1 MKNDR
6 QLVGMTLEDISYV
19 ETPNEAVAR
28 HLDMAISEI
37 SKALALQCMEKETE
51 LRKELFHIGE
61 ELCQQRITI
70 CGIPKREGINFG
82 MLPAK

>member
-6 QLVGMTLEDISYV
+6 QLVGMTSEDISYV

-28 HLDMAISEI
+28 HLDMAIS

-82 MLPAK
+82 KLPAK

>member
-37 SKALALQCMEKETE
+37 S
-51 LRKELFHIGE
+51 
-61 ELCQQRITI
+61 
-70 CGIPKREGINFG
+70 
-82 MLPAK
+82 